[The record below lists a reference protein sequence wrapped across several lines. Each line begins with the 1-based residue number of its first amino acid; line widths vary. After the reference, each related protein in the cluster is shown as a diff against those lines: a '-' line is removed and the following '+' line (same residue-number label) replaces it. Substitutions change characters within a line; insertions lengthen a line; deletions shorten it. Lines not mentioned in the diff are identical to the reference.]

1 MLATNGVFY
10 PILGLASCA
19 AFIYMSF
26 GDLAWDIGTHVRGPE
41 MSFVGRNGTR
51 FTVDGKALYVNGW
64 NSYWL
69 MDQAVEEV
77 SRPRV
82 RAMLQ
87 AGAKMGLTVCRT
99 WAFNDGAYNALQVSL
114 GHFDERVFKALD
126 WVIVE
131 AKRHGIRLLLSLA
144 NNLEAYGG
152 KTQYVKWA
160 WEEGIGLSSS
170 NDSFFSDPSIRSYF
184 KTYLKTILTRKN
196 HLNGIQYKDDP
207 TIFAWELMNEPRC
220 MSDASGDTLQKWI
233 EEMAAYVKSIDKN
246 HLLTI
251 GLEGFYGSTSPP
263 EKLNVNPGQW
273 FSTVGSD
280 FVRNSR
286 VPEIDFASVHIYPDQ
301 WEVGAGLDQKMKY
314 ILRWLTSHIEDGD
327 KELKKPVLFTEFG
340 LSDKTKGFDHSHR
353 DVFYKSIFNIVYR
366 SARKGRSGAGAFVW
380 QFMAAGMQE
389 YCDDFGFVPEERPSM
404 YRLIKKQSCKMA
416 KLSYGKGL
424 LKTRFGKLCAE

>member
-10 PILGLASCA
+10 PVLGLASCA

-41 MSFVGRNGTR
+41 MSFVGRNGTQ
-51 FTVDGKALYVNGW
+51 FSVDGKAFFVNGW

-77 SRPRV
+77 GRPRV

-114 GHFDERVFKALD
+114 GHFDERIFK
-126 WVIVE
+126 VSMFI
-131 AKRHGIRLLLSLA
+131 RHLMVKVLERSNKSGFLL
-144 NNLEAYGG
+144 
-152 KTQYVKWA
+152 
-160 WEEGIGLSSS
+160 
-170 NDSFFSDPSIRSYF
+170 FF
-184 KTYLKTILTRKN
+184 
-196 HLNGIQYKDDP
+196 
-207 TIFAWELMNEPRC
+207 
-220 MSDASGDTLQKWI
+220 
-233 EEMAAYVKSIDKN
+233 
-246 HLLTI
+246 
-251 GLEGFYGSTSPP
+251 
-263 EKLNVNPGQW
+263 
-273 FSTVGSD
+273 
-280 FVRNSR
+280 
-286 VPEIDFASVHIYPDQ
+286 
-301 WEVGAGLDQKMKY
+301 GLDQKMKY
-314 ILRWLTSHIEDGD
+314 ISRWLTSHIEDGD

-353 DVFYKSIFNIVYR
+353 DVFYKSIFDIVYR

-380 QFMAAGMQE
+380 QFMVAGMQE

-404 YRLIKKQSCKMA
+404 YRLIKKQSCRMV